1 MARIH
6 RAIVSV
12 SDKTGVA
19 QFCAALSRLG
29 VELYASGDG
38 EAAAGEEG
46 PGAPHRGVH
55 RVPEMLD
62 GG

>member
-29 VELYASGDG
+29 VELYASGG
-38 EAAAGEEG
+38 TAKLLREKKVPVRLIEEYK
-46 PGAPHRGVH
+46 
-55 RVPEMLD
+55 
-62 GG
+62 